1 MNSLNE
7 SLVDYLRIRRQLGFE
22 LERAGRELTGFVAF
36 LQQSGAERITNEFAL
51 RWACQPG
58 ASERYHSLRLGMVR
72 GFAQYLAT
80 LDPAFEIPP
89 SDLLSA
95 RLRRITPYLYCE
107 REITELMAAAG
118 ALTPTLRGVTYR
130 TIIGLLAVT
139 GIRIGEALAL
149 DREDVSLDDG
159 MLRVRVAKQ
168 QKQRL
173 VPLHETTT
181 NALREYARARDNACP
196 RPATAAFF
204 LSAEGMRICGSVS
217 VFDRT
222 FRALIRQVEPQQGA
236 EQAHRRAHDLR
247 HTFAVQTLV
256 RWHQAGVDVER
267 TMPLLSTYLGH
278 IDPNSTFWY
287 LHATPELMRPVARK
301 LEGIQGGRS

>member
-7 SLVDYLRIRRQLGFE
+7 SLVDYLLIRRQLGFE

-36 LQQSGAERITNEFAL
+36 LEQAGAERITSELAL

-80 LDPAFEIPP
+80 LDPESEIPP
-89 SDLLSA
+89 SGLLSA
-95 RLRRITPYLYCE
+95 RLRRITPYLYSE

-118 ALTPTLRGVTYR
+118 ALTPTLRGATYR

-149 DREDVSLDDG
+149 DHDDVSLDDG
-159 MLRVRVAKQ
+159 MLRLRVAKQ

-181 NALREYARARDNACP
+181 NALDEYVRARDCACP
-196 RPATAAFF
+196 RPPTAAFF
-204 LSAEGMRICGSVS
+204 LSADGTRICGSVS

-222 FRALIRQVEPQQGA
+222 FRMLIRQVEPRPGV

-278 IDPNSTFWY
+278 IDPHSTYWY
-287 LHATPELMRPVARK
+287 LHATPELMLPIARK

>member
-1 MNSLNE
+1 MNALND
-7 SLVDYLRIRRQLGFE
+7 SLVDYLQIRRKLGFE

-36 LQQSGAERITNEFAL
+36 LEQSGAERITSELAL
-51 RWACQPG
+51 RWACQPS

-80 LDPAFEIPP
+80 LDPESEIPAP
-89 SDLLSA
+89 DLLSA
-95 RLRRITPYLYCE
+95 RLRRITPYLYSE

-118 ALTPTLRGVTYR
+118 ALTPPLRGATYR

-149 DREDVSLDDG
+149 DRDDVSLDDG
-159 MLRVRVAKQ
+159 MLRLRVAKQ

-181 NALREYARARDNACP
+181 NALREYARARDQACP
-196 RPATAAFF
+196 RPATLAFF
-204 LSAEGMRICGSVS
+204 LSTNGTRICGSVS
-217 VFDRT
+217 VFDKT
-222 FRALIRQVEPQQGA
+222 FRTLIRQVEPQPGA
-236 EQAHRRAHDLR
+236 DQPHRRAHDFR
-247 HTFAVQTLV
+247 HTFAVQTLI
-256 RWHQAGVDVER
+256 RWHHAGADVER

-278 IDPNSTFWY
+278 IDPHSTYWY
-287 LHATPELMRPVARK
+287 LHATPELMRPVAHK